1 MKKFYL
7 AKKKNLKTVEVWG
20 SGNVQR
26 EFLNVDDLAEAIF
39 FVIKKKVKDD
49 YINVGG
55 GDHISIKKLALL
67 VKKTVGYKGD
77 LIFNKK
83 YPDGVKRRKID
94 SSKIKK
100 IGWRPKIRL
109 DTGIKEYCKYYNNKV
124 YPIEI

>member
-109 DTGIKEYCKYYNNKV
+109 DTGIKEYCK
-124 YPIEI
+124 